1 MTAKSLKAKL
11 LAMVL
16 TVTVMT
22 ALMAN
27 VYVKAATDSKDG
39 YTGNAHIYGRS
50 TISWGMA
57 SGTTSASSYDGDVI
71 ALVSG
76 TYVYVNTTT
85 GAYYYV
91 PGSNQGTSSAVIS
104 FQAPDGCQSYTMS
117 SYHWAQKGNYT
128 PWSDS
133 TYVSYP

>member
-16 TVTVMT
+16 AVTVMT
-22 ALMAN
+22 VLMAN
-27 VYVKAATDSKDG
+27 VYVKAVTDPKDG
-39 YTGNAHIYGRS
+39 YTGDAHIYGRS

-57 SGTTSASSYDGDVI
+57 SGSTSATYYDGDVI
-71 ALVSG
+71 ALASG

-85 GAYYYV
+85 GAYYHV
-91 PGSNQGTSSAVIS
+91 PGYNQGTSSAVIS

-117 SYHWAQKGNYT
+117 CYHWAQKGSNT
-128 PWSDS
+128 PWSNS
-133 TYVSYP
+133 TYVLYP